1 MFEKIETPSN
11 KKFGILFFIVF
22 ILIAF
27 WPMLKDGDIRI
38 WSLIVSVIFLVLGLL
53 NSKLLNPLNK
63 AWMGFGLILGAI
75 ISPLVMGV
83 IFFGIVTPT
92 GILMRLFR
100 KDLLKLK
107 KNNNKTYWETKD
119 NTNNNMKNQ
128 F

>member
-27 WPMLKDGDIRI
+27 WPILKDGDIRI

-92 GILMRLFR
+92 GILIRLFK